1 MNSKTYLLKKKE
13 KESLNYIISLEVS
26 DYKDLLFTLADVIKV
41 AIVALDSEE
50 NSSKFIID
58 SRSNIKSL
66 LEIAL
71 QLIPFQEA
79 EILDEILLNQANKKT

>member
-66 LEIAL
+66 LEIAV

-79 EILDEILLNQANKKT
+79 EILDEIILKQPNKKT